1 MMEAVLAVGAVV
13 ALLVDLALL
22 VLGIWAMLTVIK
34 LRALLEKSDQT
45 NRNLQQV
52 ITELRVFNR
61 KLSE

>member
-1 MMEAVLAVGAVV
+1 MEAVLAVGAVV